1 MQVRDHIFKTF
12 LQRKNPPSVKT
23 ADQQKTTKPNDADL
37 TEHVERKQTEEPGK
51 KIFEERERKQIKELS
66 DE

>member
-1 MQVRDHIFKTF
+1 M
-12 LQRKNPPSVKT
+12 S
-23 ADQQKTTKPNDADL
+23 DL